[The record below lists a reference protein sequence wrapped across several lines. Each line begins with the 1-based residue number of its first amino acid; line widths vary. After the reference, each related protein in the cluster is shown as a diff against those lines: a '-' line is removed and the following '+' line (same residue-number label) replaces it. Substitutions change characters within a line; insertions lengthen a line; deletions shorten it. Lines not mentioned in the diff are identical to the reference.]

1 MSAVLEKSH
10 VSSQAT
16 NDERVIAQAIR
27 FQYQNLNA
35 ILLGLLFF
43 PAVSIAVLWQ
53 HIYQPLLLAWGAV
66 SYSVFL
72 LRALLVR
79 SYTRRNPPEHEAR
92 RWGNYFAATTFVAG
106 VVWGFAGIFF
116 IVPDSTPHQVFILT
130 VILSMGAGSVITTSY
145 WLPSFYTFALPSVGS
160 LILSMFMRGTPIWI
174 SLALLAS
181 IFLVLII
188 RMGQVSHRAF
198 LEAIRLR
205 FENLELIEKLREQK
219 THAEQANRAKTQFLA
234 SASHDLRQPVHA
246 LALFASALKYEVG
259 SAKGQDIM
267 QHLAKSIESIDELL
281 SSLLDISKLDAGVVK
296 VNAADFRLQ
305 PIFNQM
311 RSEFEAQAERL
322 NLRFRVRNSACA
334 VRSDP
339 VLLTN
344 VIRNLVSNALRYT
357 RHGGV
362 LLTCRQRGRHVW
374 IEVWDTGIGIPAAE
388 QKRIFNEFYQLN
400 NPERD
405 RGKGLGLGLAI
416 CQRLCALLNHE
427 VTLYSR
433 VDRGSLFRI
442 KVPAARALP
451 RSSIEA
457 KPTDERLLQQKTI
470 LVIDDEKEIL
480 NAMSAILKAWKCGVI
495 TAGSA
500 AEAAHVVATAPIP
513 PDLIVCDYRLRDQEI
528 GTTAIQAVQ
537 QVLRRPVP
545 AIIMTGDTDPE
556 RIREAQAS
564 GHVLLHKPVK
574 PAQFYATLQNL
585 LGNEPDPQEED

>member
-1 MSAVLEKSH
+1 MSAVLEKSQ
-10 VSSQAT
+10 VGSQAI
-16 NDERVIAQAIR
+16 NDERVTAQAIR

-53 HIYQPLLLAWGAV
+53 HVYQPLLLGWGAV
-66 SYSVFL
+66 SYSIFL
-72 LRALLVR
+72 LRAMLVR
-79 SYTRRNPPEHEAR
+79 AYIRRNPPEHESR
-92 RWGNYFAATTFVAG
+92 RWGNYFAGTTFIAG

-160 LILSMFMRGTPIWI
+160 LIVSMFIRGTPIWI
-174 SLALLAS
+174 SLAVLAS
-181 IFLVLII
+181 IFLILII
-188 RMGQVSHRAF
+188 RMGQVSNKAF

-219 THAEQANRAKTQFLA
+219 TQAEQANRSKTQFLA

-259 SAKGQDIM
+259 SAKGQEIM

-296 VNAADFRLQ
+296 VNAADIRLQ
-305 PIFNQM
+305 PIFNQI

-322 NLRFRVRNSACA
+322 NLGFRVRNTALA
-334 VRSDP
+334 VHSDP

-357 RHGGV
+357 RYGGV
-362 LLTCRQRGRHVW
+362 LLACRRRDNGVW
-374 IEVWDTGIGIPAAE
+374 IEVWDTGIGIPAEE

-405 RGKGLGLGLAI
+405 RSKGLGLGLAI
-416 CQRLCALLNHE
+416 CQRLCALLNHDL
-427 VTLYSR
+427 TLSSR
-433 VDRGSLFRI
+433 LNKGSMFRI
-442 KVPAARALP
+442 SAPSARSLPHSVAENHPA
-451 RSSIEA
+451 
-457 KPTDERLLQQKTI
+457 DELSLEQKTI

-480 NAMSAILKAWKCGVI
+480 NAMSAILRAWKCRPL
-495 TAGSA
+495 TAASV
-500 AEAAHVVATAPIP
+500 AEAIRVASETATP
-513 PDLIVCDYRLRDQEI
+513 PDLIVCDYRLRNKET
-528 GTTAIQAVQ
+528 GTEAIQAVQ
-537 QVLRRPVP
+537 KVLEYPVP
-545 AIIMTGDTDPE
+545 AIIMTGDTAPE

-564 GHVLLHKPVK
+564 GHALLHKPVK
-574 PAQFYATLQNL
+574 PAQFYAMLQEL
-585 LGNEPDPQEED
+585 LSMRSELG

>member
-1 MSAVLEKSH
+1 MSAVLEKPH
-10 VSSQAT
+10 VSSSQAT

-53 HIYQPLLLAWGAV
+53 HISQPLLLTWGAV

-72 LRALLVR
+72 LRAWLVR
-79 SYTRRNPPEHEAR
+79 SYIRRNPPQHEAR
-92 RWGNYFAATTFVAG
+92 RWGNYFAGTTFIAG

-130 VILSMGAGSVITTSY
+130 IILSMGAGSVITTSY

-160 LILSMFMRGTPIWI
+160 LIISMFFRGTPIWI
-174 SLALLAS
+174 SLAALAS

-188 RMGQVSHRAF
+188 RMGQVSHQAF

-219 THAEQANRAKTQFLA
+219 TQAEQANRAKTQFLA

-246 LALFASALKYEVG
+246 LALFASALKYEVD
-259 SAKGQDIM
+259 SAKGRDIM

-296 VNAADFRLQ
+296 VNAADIRLQ
-305 PIFNQM
+305 PIFNQIG
-311 RSEFEAQAERL
+311 SEFQAQAERL
-322 NLRFRVRNSACA
+322 NLAFRVRDTALA

-362 LLTCRQRGRHVW
+362 LLACRRHGNRVA
-374 IEVWDTGIGIPAAE
+374 IEVWDTGIGIPLAE

-405 RGKGLGLGLAI
+405 RSKGLGLGLAI
-416 CQRLCALLNHE
+416 CQRLCALLKHE
-427 VTLYSR
+427 LALHSR
-433 VDRGSLFRI
+433 LGRGSMFRI
-442 KVPAARALP
+442 MVPPARALP
-451 RSSIEA
+451 RGGDEA
-457 KPTDERLLQQKTI
+457 RSADEQLLQQKTI

-480 NAMSAILKAWKCGVI
+480 EAMSAILRAWKCRVL
-495 TAGSA
+495 TASSV
-500 AEAAHVVATAPIP
+500 AEAEQVAAGAAPP
-513 PDLIVCDYRLRDQEI
+513 PDLIVCDYRLRNEET
-528 GTTAIQAVQ
+528 GTEAIQAVQ
-537 QVLRRPVP
+537 RMLKHAVP
-545 AIIMTGDTDPE
+545 AIIMTGDTAPE

-564 GHVLLHKPVK
+564 GHALLHKPVK
-574 PAQFYATLQNL
+574 PAQFYETLQNL
-585 LGNEPDPQEED
+585 LGNGPEK